1 MKDNSGGHTGDRDS
15 KTATTFT
22 DAPDATGGHS
32 FDSTESSEFSG
43 TEALVKLRNVE
54 KYYPIHSGILKR
66 HTSDVKAVDGVSFD
80 IWQGETFGLVGESGC
95 GKSTL
100 GKTVLHLLEPTG
112 GEVIFNGINLASLSG
127 AKLRERRRNIQ
138 MIFQDPASSL
148 NPRMS
153 VEQLIE
159 EPMTSL
165 TEWPKERRKKRVREL
180 IQEVGLSI
188 DHLPRRPHEFSGGQ
202 QQRVAIARALSVNP
216 QFIVADE
223 PTSAL
228 DVSVQAKILNLLK
241 DLQAEYD
248 LTFLFISH
256 DLSVIRNFCDRVAV
270 MYLGEIAEVAP
281 TEVLFN
287 RPKHPYTKAL
297 LSSVP
302 TMDGLQEDRIQ
313 LEGDVPSPENPPSGC
328 RYHTRCQEYI
338 GPVCEDESPELK
350 LVDAAQV
357 CACHHYE

>member
-1 MKDNSGGHTGDRDS
+1 MTSDSNSPNPAQDGGTTTTTETSDATDAVADS
-15 KTATTFT
+15 KASMSLS
-22 DAPDATGGHS
+22 DADT
-32 FDSTESSEFSG
+32 
-43 TEALVKLRNVE
+43 LVELQNVR
-54 KYYPIHSGILKR
+54 KYYPIRTGLLQR

-80 IWQGETFGLVGESGC
+80 IREGETFGLVGESGC

-100 GKTVLHLLEPTG
+100 GKTVLHLLEPTSG
-112 GEVIFNGINLASLSG
+112 QVIFDGTDLSSLSS
-127 AKLRERRRNIQ
+127 AELRQRRRNIQ
-138 MIFQDPASSL
+138 IIFQDPASSL

-159 EPMTSL
+159 EPMASL
-165 TEWPKERRKKRVREL
+165 TDWSKDRRKRRVHEL
-180 IQEVGLSI
+180 IQEVGLSVE
-188 DHLPRRPHEFSGGQ
+188 HLPRRPHEFSGGQ
-202 QQRVAIARALSVNP
+202 QQRIAIARALSVNP

-256 DLSVIRNFCDRVAV
+256 DLSVIRNLCDRVAV
-270 MYLGEIAEVAP
+270 MYLGEIAEIAP
-281 TEVLFN
+281 TKVLFD

-302 TMDGLQEDRIQ
+302 TMDGLQDDRIQ
-313 LEGDVPSPENPPSGC
+313 LEGDVPSPENPPTGC

-338 GPVCEDESPELK
+338 GPICEEESPELK
-350 LVDAAQV
+350 LVDDAQI

>member
-1 MKDNSGGHTGDRDS
+1 MTGDSGRIGPDRDS
-15 KTATTFT
+15 GTTMTGAQGAINRTST
-22 DAPDATGGHS
+22 DSNGSSTISDANT
-32 FDSTESSEFSG
+32 
-43 TEALVKLRNVE
+43 LVKLRNVR

-66 HTSDVKAVDGVSFD
+66 HTGDVKAVDGVSFD
-80 IWQGETFGLVGESGC
+80 IRQGETFGLVGESGC

-100 GKTVLHLLEPTG
+100 AKTVLHLLEPTG
-112 GEVIFNGINLASLSG
+112 GDIVFDETDLSSLSS
-127 AKLRERRRNIQ
+127 AELRKHRRNIQ

-165 TEWPKERRKKRVREL
+165 TEWSKGQRKKRIREL
-180 IQEVGLSI
+180 IQEVGLSV

-281 TEVLFN
+281 TEILFD

-302 TMDGLQEDRIQ
+302 TMDGLQDDRIQ
-313 LEGDVPSPENPPSGC
+313 LEGDVPSPENPPTGC

-338 GPVCEDESPELK
+338 GPICENEPPELK
-350 LVDAAQV
+350 LVDDTQV
-357 CACHHYE
+357 CACHHYD

>member
-1 MKDNSGGHTGDRDS
+1 MTRDAEPPGS
-15 KTATTFT
+15 DPRPRPAKTAVDVSGEPDGAIT
-22 DAPDATGGHS
+22 DP
-32 FDSTESSEFSG
+32 TESAGFSDA
-43 TEALVKLRNVE
+43 EALLRLRSVR

-66 HTSDVKAVDGVSFD
+66 HTGDVKAVDGVSFD
-80 IWQGETFGLVGESGC
+80 IQQGEIFGLVGESGC

-100 GKTVLHLLEPTG
+100 GKTVVRLLEPTD
-112 GEVIFNGINLASLSG
+112 GEIVFDGTDLSSLSTSE
-127 AKLRERRRNIQ
+127 LRHRRRSIQ
-138 MIFQDPASSL
+138 MVFQDPASSL

-159 EPMTSL
+159 EPMESL
-165 TEWPKERRKKRVREL
+165 TDWPKERRKSRVREL
-180 IQEVGLSI
+180 IQEVDLSI

-202 QQRVAIARALSVNP
+202 QQRIAIARALSVNP
-216 QFIVADE
+216 RFIVADE

-241 DLQAEYD
+241 DLQVDYE

-256 DLSVIRNFCDRVAV
+256 DLSVIRNLCDRVAV

-281 TEVLFN
+281 TEVLFD
-287 RPKHPYTKAL
+287 RPKHPYSKAL

-302 TMDGLQEDRIQ
+302 TMNGLQEDRVQ
-313 LEGDVPSPENPPSGC
+313 LEGSVPSPKNPPTGC

-338 GPVCEDESPELK
+338 GPICEDESPELE
-350 LVDAAQV
+350 LVDDGQV
-357 CACHHYE
+357 CACHHY

>member
-1 MKDNSGGHTGDRDS
+1 MTSNSGQPGTGSDLETA
-15 KTATTFT
+15 KTTANVSGEI
-22 DAPDATGGHS
+22 DAT
-32 FDSTESSEFSG
+32 STDPAGTAESSDAEI
-43 TEALVKLRNVE
+43 LVELRNVR

-66 HTSDVKAVDGVSFD
+66 HTGDVKAVDGVSFD
-80 IWQGETFGLVGESGC
+80 IRQGEIFGLVGESGC

-100 GKTVLHLLEPTG
+100 GKTVIRLLEPTD
-112 GEVIFNGINLASLSG
+112 GEIVFDGTDLSSLSSSE
-127 AKLRERRRNIQ
+127 LRKRRRNIQ

-159 EPMTSL
+159 EPMESL
-165 TEWPKERRKKRVREL
+165 TDWPKERRKKRVREL
-180 IQEVGLSI
+180 IQEVDLSI

-202 QQRVAIARALSVNP
+202 QQRIAIARALSVNP

-241 DLQAEYD
+241 DLQTEYD

-256 DLSVIRNFCDRVAV
+256 DLSVIRNLCDRVAV

-281 TEVLFN
+281 TDVLFE

-302 TMDGLQEDRIQ
+302 TVNGLQEDRIQ
-313 LEGDVPSPENPPSGC
+313 LEGDVPSPENPPTGC

-338 GPVCEDESPELK
+338 GPVCENESPELK
-350 LVDAAQV
+350 LVDNNQV